1 MLTENN
7 FAAALIKMGFTENNG
22 VYEKIFAADIF
33 LRADVKNRKLIYPA
47 QIGTRTYDDS
57 RRENLV
63 VFECVNRL
71 LVKGY
76 APADIELEKAWTL
89 GHTQKGGRADI
100 VVSQNG
106 EVLFIIECKTAGKE
120 FERELRNM
128 KSDGGQLFSYWQQEI
143 SCKWLILYA
152 ADFDGENFTYQIKTV
167 NCSDYQNLIDLEDKQ
182 PETKLFKNAR
192 TVTERFAVWDETY
205 EKNLEEDLIFSAD
218 SGAYDIGVKPK
229 TKGSLIDFSKLEKVV
244 NEFEEILRHNN
255 VSDKENAFNRLIA
268 LFICKLVD
276 ESGKGDDD
284 TVEFFYNAAADTY
297 ETLQDR
303 LQRLHHD
310 GMKNFMNEDI
320 FYLADDYAKDLI
332 AQYIG
337 GNRDEFI
344 KELRKSFR
352 QLKFYTNN
360 DFAFKEVHNEE
371 LFYQNGKVLVEVVK
385 LFQNYKII
393 NSQDLQTLGDL
404 FEQLLNKGFK
414 QNEGQFFT
422 PIPITRFIW
431 DSLPLDDFI
440 DETPPKIIDYAC
452 GAGHFLTQGFA
463 AVNACFARKNLQP
476 PANWEDG
483 KLFGVE
489 KDYRLARVSKI
500 SLFMNGVNKGK
511 IKFGDGLENYPDENI
526 KAGTFDILVANP
538 PYAVKNFKKF
548 IRLKNEFAT
557 FEKIS
562 EDGSEIETLF
572 VERIAQLVKAGGIA
586 AVILPSSILNKD
598 GKSFIAARES
608 LLQNFN
614 IRAIAQFG
622 SKTFSATGTNTIVVF
637 LQRLSRSPSR
647 FNLLKDSVNNIL
659 HGTIPADWEESIIFD
674 EYLKKIKVA
683 ADTYKKFVSR
693 EIDYADWRSDFYF
706 GAYVAAFDAK
716 FALRDNYKFYAFA
729 IEIEREKIHYFAMTY
744 KQTTLIIAAPQDNAE
759 QEKFLGYSWS
769 NAKGDE
775 GIKVKTPGGL
785 LYDDKNR
792 VADNRLAAAVRNSFS
807 GKKVDI
813 PEAEKYYS
821 YLKLC
826 DMLDFDNADFTK
838 TIKLTDSKIKP
849 VEYTGEYPLV
859 KIGKV
864 APYVTAR
871 TTLDKISVNDYVTTD
886 NMLKD
891 KQGVKIYDGLPKI
904 SSVTEY
910 LSGDILISNI
920 RPYLKK
926 IWLADHSGGC
936 SNDVLVFR
944 SFNVN
949 DLLSE
954 YLFIVLSQDYFF
966 DFMMATSKGLKMPRG
981 DKYEIKNFEFPLPPI
996 EIQRQIV
1003 SEFKAIDDEMLAQDA
1018 IIQKCNDDV
1027 RDKFVEMFVGK
1038 NFKTEPIDK
1047 LYDLQIGKTPSRDNF
1062 EYWNNGVYKW
1072 ISIADMGNYDKFTED
1087 TAEKISQ
1094 LAVDE
1099 TGIKIVPARTVIMSF
1114 KLTIGRIAVTSE
1126 EIYTNEAIVAF
1137 LDKNIEFIDADY
1149 LRFWLNLYNWSF
1161 GTMNAV
1167 KGLTLNKKSIGKTKI
1182 PIPPMNLQKEFAAF
1196 AQECDLAKDAAR
1208 RRLAELQEA
1217 RAALVEK
1224 YFR

>member
-1 MLTENN
+1 
-7 FAAALIKMGFTENNG
+7 
-22 VYEKIFAADIF
+22 
-33 LRADVKNRKLIYPA
+33 
-47 QIGTRTYDDS
+47 
-57 RRENLV
+57 
-63 VFECVNRL
+63 
-71 LVKGY
+71 
-76 APADIELEKAWTL
+76 
-89 GHTQKGGRADI
+89 
-100 VVSQNG
+100 
-106 EVLFIIECKTAGKE
+106 
-120 FERELRNM
+120 
-128 KSDGGQLFSYWQQEI
+128 
-143 SCKWLILYA
+143 
-152 ADFDGENFTYQIKTV
+152 
-167 NCSDYQNLIDLEDKQ
+167 
-182 PETKLFKNAR
+182 
-192 TVTERFAVWDETY
+192 
-205 EKNLEEDLIFSAD
+205 
-218 SGAYDIGVKPK
+218 
-229 TKGSLIDFSKLEKVV
+229 
-244 NEFEEILRHNN
+244 
-255 VSDKENAFNRLIA
+255 
-268 LFICKLVD
+268 
-276 ESGKGDDD
+276 
-284 TVEFFYNAAADTY
+284 
-297 ETLQDR
+297 
-303 LQRLHHD
+303 
-310 GMKNFMNEDI
+310 
-320 FYLADDYAKDLI
+320 
-332 AQYIG
+332 
-337 GNRDEFI
+337 
-344 KELRKSFR
+344 
-352 QLKFYTNN
+352 
-360 DFAFKEVHNEE
+360 
-371 LFYQNGKVLVEVVK
+371 
-385 LFQNYKII
+385 
-393 NSQDLQTLGDL
+393 
-404 FEQLLNKGFK
+404 
-414 QNEGQFFT
+414 
-422 PIPITRFIW
+422 
-431 DSLPLDDFI
+431 
-440 DETPPKIIDYAC
+440 
-452 GAGHFLTQGFA
+452 
-463 AVNACFARKNLQP
+463 
-476 PANWEDG
+476 
-483 KLFGVE
+483 
-489 KDYRLARVSKI
+489 
-500 SLFMNGVNKGK
+500 
-511 IKFGDGLENYPDENI
+511 
-526 KAGTFDILVANP
+526 
-538 PYAVKNFKKF
+538 
-548 IRLKNEFAT
+548 
-557 FEKIS
+557 
-562 EDGSEIETLF
+562 
-572 VERIAQLVKAGGIA
+572 
-586 AVILPSSILNKD
+586 
-598 GKSFIAARES
+598 
-608 LLQNFN
+608 
-614 IRAIAQFG
+614 
-622 SKTFSATGTNTIVVF
+622 
-637 LQRLSRSPSR
+637 
-647 FNLLKDSVNNIL
+647 
-659 HGTIPADWEESIIFD
+659 
-674 EYLKKIKVA
+674 
-683 ADTYKKFVSR
+683 
-693 EIDYADWRSDFYF
+693 
-706 GAYVAAFDAK
+706 
-716 FALRDNYKFYAFA
+716 
-729 IEIEREKIHYFAMTY
+729 MTY